1 MSSSFKALP
10 CYLKQLVVT
19 LLICL
24 SLNAVRPWGLV
35 QSPVSLVSY
44 IYLFVPSTDSGSFG
58 FNEHTPYALGL
69 SSDVTTPG
77 SRPFSLLHGRI
88 RFTEALYTK
97 YVEHKLGNV
106 FRALSEGN
114 PFAYCRCSFTMPHP
128 PAPAV
133 GRVAFP
139 LFKYR
144 TAKQP
149 RCAPFGSLSRGSS
162 PTMDHAHFTID
173 TFLVQPR
180 CCAAGLMCHV
190 KATSSIQPHR
200 ARRNQ
205 ITSVFFFWTP
215 LRAGYLLL
223 P

>member
-1 MSSSFKALP
+1 M
-10 CYLKQLVVT
+10 
-19 LLICL
+19 
-24 SLNAVRPWGLV
+24 
-35 QSPVSLVSY
+35 SY

-88 RFTEALYTK
+88 RFTEALFTK
-97 YVEHKLGNV
+97 YMEYKLGNV

-149 RCAPFGSLSRGSS
+149 RRDPSDHFREVLHRRWIMLTSPSTPSWSSLAIALLASCAVLKQRQVFNHTGRAETKSLLS
-162 PTMDHAHFTID
+162 
-173 TFLVQPR
+173 FL
-180 CCAAGLMCHV
+180 
-190 KATSSIQPHR
+190 
-200 ARRNQ
+200 
-205 ITSVFFFWTP
+205 
-215 LRAGYLLL
+215 Y
-223 P
+223 

>member
-88 RFTEALYTK
+88 RFTKALFTK
-97 YVEHKLGNV
+97 YMEYKLGNV

-144 TAKQP
+144 TAKRP
-149 RCAPFGSLSRGSS
+149 RCAPWDHCREVLHRRWIMLTSPSTPSWSSLAAALLASCAVLKQRQVFNHTGRAETKSLLS
-162 PTMDHAHFTID
+162 
-173 TFLVQPR
+173 FL
-180 CCAAGLMCHV
+180 
-190 KATSSIQPHR
+190 S
-200 ARRNQ
+200 
-205 ITSVFFFWTP
+205 
-215 LRAGYLLL
+215 
-223 P
+223 